1 MIKEHQVFTQGII
14 YGERFNCRGSSCSE
28 KKLENFYETNNP
40 LNDLHKHCREKKNY
54 GSWSMYRSW
63 SNDVYMNEKPDEL
76 NIGQLNYFFRVTI
89 LVDEILANVPFA
101 SVVTRNYADEYS
113 LLYEVDVINK
123 KENFDPTICFTAAT
137 NIVATVFAVGFLDD
151 VGKACVIASGRHT
164 HQSVK
169 VMEEYSTSNIPVK
182 LKLIPMNLNRDKVI
196 YRRDNNYIYNS
207 FNLN

>member
-28 KKLENFYETNNP
+28 KKLENFYETNI
-40 LNDLHKHCREKKNY
+40 LSTICISIVERRRIMEV
-54 GSWSMYRSW
+54 GMYRSW

>member
-1 MIKEHQVFTQGII
+1 MVNGLIVVEAAAVRKSLKIFMKQII
-14 YGERFNCRGSSCSE
+14 LSTICISIVERRRIMEVG
-28 KKLENFYETNNP
+28 
-40 LNDLHKHCREKKNY
+40 
-54 GSWSMYRSW
+54 MYRSW